1 MTKLQ
6 ASAQSGVSYHEDLLE
21 RLRDPEYATGYLN
34 AVLEESDE
42 VSFHLALRD
51 VALARQMPVPETPL
65 RWSDVTGILNTLGI
79 QLRLNL
85 KRAA

>member
-1 MTKLQ
+1 MTKPK
-6 ASAQSGVSYHEDLLE
+6 ASISYHEDLLE

-42 VSFHLALRD
+42 AAFQLALRD
-51 VALARQMPVPETPL
+51 VAEAQQMPAPETPL
-65 RWSDVTGILNTLGI
+65 RWSDVASILDSLGI
-79 QLRLNL
+79 GLRLDL